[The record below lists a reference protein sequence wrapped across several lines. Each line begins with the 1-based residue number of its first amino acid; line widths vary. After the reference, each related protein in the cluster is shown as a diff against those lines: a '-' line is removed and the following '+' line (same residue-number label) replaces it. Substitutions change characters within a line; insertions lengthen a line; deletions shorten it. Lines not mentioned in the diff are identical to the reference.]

1 MKKVKNG
8 LAKHLPYLFL
18 AGVIALGLM
27 TIIATGGG
35 DGGGETQN
43 PETQYPTPTFL
54 IGVGTTD
61 PQGCVSSSVLKTL
74 RENGINYFL
83 PFTSWASIEI
93 SQGSYTGTPC
103 PGDSFIS
110 FAADTGAT
118 LNGHCL
124 IFLID
129 EPFVI
134 PSFAFGRPFEEQK
147 QMLEN
152 FVRATVARFPEI
164 EIWTLN
170 EPIAQNAFGWSREQN
185 YDVFVS
191 ASRWIHEVNP
201 KAKVMINMI
210 PIQVNWSG
218 LDYNPNEVLD
228 DLLDRG
234 LEAEIIGIEFYPF
247 FAEEKDQDKN
257 GYPTLDWIASRIDIF
272 RKYDLPIILSEI
284 SVSGIVNGQDRFDE
298 QADWMESIFRF
309 AKADTD
315 VIGAT
320 WYFVRDEPSF
330 LPYAGLMNDDYS
342 YRPVAQRLLELAREW
357 SE

>member
-1 MKKVKNG
+1 M
-8 LAKHLPYLFL
+8 
-18 AGVIALGLM
+18 
-27 TIIATGGG
+27 
-35 DGGGETQN
+35 
-43 PETQYPTPTFL
+43 
-54 IGVGTTD
+54 
-61 PQGCVSSSVLKTL
+61 
-74 RENGINYFL
+74 
-83 PFTSWASIEI
+83 
-93 SQGSYTGTPC
+93 
-103 PGDSFIS
+103 
-110 FAADTGAT
+110 
-118 LNGHCL
+118 
-124 IFLID
+124 
-129 EPFVI
+129 I
-134 PSFAFGRPFEEQK
+134 PSFAFGRHFEEQK

-185 YDVFVS
+185 YNVFVS

-234 LEAEIIGIEFYPF
+234 LEADIIGIEFYPF
-247 FAEEKDQDKN
+247 FAEEKDQDEN

-272 RKYDLPIILSEI
+272 RKYGLPIILSEI